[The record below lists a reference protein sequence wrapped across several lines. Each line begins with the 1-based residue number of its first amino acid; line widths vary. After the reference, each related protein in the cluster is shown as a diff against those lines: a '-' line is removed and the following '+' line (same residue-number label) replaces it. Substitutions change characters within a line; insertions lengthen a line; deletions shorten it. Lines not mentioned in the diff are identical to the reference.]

1 MLVSNLFNLQ
11 NEVSVTYVWLG
22 LEGLAHRAKDLD
34 VAAGEA
40 GVVGGF
46 GRHGC

>member
-1 MLVSNLFNLQ
+1 MISVGDLLGMR
-11 NEVSVTYVWLG
+11 NEVLVTYVWLG

-46 GRHGC
+46 G